1 VSDPGSRQAG
11 EQELRRVSGP
21 VARAVAQRAGRAE
34 KPICVGLSGAQGS
47 GKTTF
52 ARVLSGVLQAGF
64 GMRCAGF
71 SIDDIYLDRAER
83 RRLAREVHPLLLT
96 RGVPGTHDVRLG
108 NEIIQKLQ
116 NAKSDTVLEI
126 PVFDK
131 ARDDRAP
138 HQRWKR
144 WSGKPDAILFEGWCL
159 GATAQDRR
167 ELEQPVN
174 RLERE
179 EDPDGRWRGYVNQ
192 RLAREYA
199 RLFGEIDLLIFLQV
213 PDLQSSLAWRIQQER
228 ELRQQAGRAGRAA
241 FGLMSDAEVER
252 FVMYYE
258 RLTRHML
265 RELPQRAD
273 IVIPV
278 GPDHALGAPVIRTR

>member
-1 VSDPGSRQAG
+1 MSDPGSREAG
-11 EQELRRVSGP
+11 EQALQQVFGP
-21 VARAVAQRAGRAE
+21 VARVVAQRAGRAGRA
-34 KPICVGLSGAQGS
+34 ICVGLSGAQGS

-64 GMRCAGF
+64 ELRCAGF
-71 SIDDIYLDRAER
+71 SIDDIYLGRAER
-83 RRLAREVHPLLLT
+83 RRLAREVHPLLST

-108 NEIIQKLQ
+108 HEIIHKLR

-131 ARDDRAP
+131 ARDDHAP
-138 HQRWKR
+138 RQRWKR
-144 WSGKPDAILFEGWCL
+144 WTGTADAILFEGWCL
-159 GATAQDRR
+159 GATAQDSR

-192 RLAREYA
+192 RLARDYP
-199 RLFGEIDLLIFLQV
+199 RLFGEIDLLVFLQV
-213 PDLQSSLAWRIQQER
+213 PDLECSLAWRIQQER

-241 FGLMSDAEVER
+241 PGLMSDAEVER
-252 FVMYYE
+252 FVMYYQ